1 MGITKCERPP
11 GRGSVSDGL
20 NAMPCL
26 AASIDRY
33 IHPLNE
39 QQADFILLRFA
50 APSDTWVS
58 IGDVA
63 NRLVERLASTFI
75 DNGWAPP
82 LENEM
87 QP

>member
-1 MGITKCERPP
+1 MEPHKCEGPP
-11 GRGSVSDGL
+11 GRGSVSDGPS
-20 NAMPCL
+20 MPCL
-26 AASIDRY
+26 AAGIDRY

-39 QQADFILLRFA
+39 QQADSILLRFPA
-50 APSDTWVS
+50 SFDTWVS

-63 NRLVERLASTFI
+63 NRLVERLAHTYI
-75 DNGWAPP
+75 DRLALP

>member
-1 MGITKCERPP
+1 MQGSKCERPP

-20 NAMPCL
+20 NAMPCV
-26 AASIDRY
+26 AAGIDRC
-33 IHPLNE
+33 IHSLNE
-39 QQADFILLRFA
+39 QQADFISLRFA
-50 APSDTWVS
+50 TPSDTWVS

-63 NRLVERLASTFI
+63 NRLVERLAHTYI
-75 DNGWAPP
+75 DRSEHP

>member
-1 MGITKCERPP
+1 MQLPKCERPP
-11 GRGSVSDGL
+11 ARASVPDGL
-20 NAMPCL
+20 NAMPGS
-26 AASIDRY
+26 AAGIDRY

-39 QQADFILLRFA
+39 QQADFASLRLA

-63 NRLVERLASTFI
+63 NRLIERLAHTLI
-75 DNGWAPP
+75 DGSGLP

>member
-1 MGITKCERPP
+1 MPRPRRERPP
-11 GRGSVSDGL
+11 ARASVPDGL
-20 NAMPCL
+20 NAMPRST
-26 AASIDRY
+26 AGIAGY
-33 IHPLNE
+33 NHTLNE
-39 QQADFILLRFA
+39 QQADFISLRFA

-63 NRLVERLASTFI
+63 NRLVERLAHTYI
-75 DNGWAPP
+75 DRSGHP

>member
-1 MGITKCERPP
+1 MQGSTCERPP

-26 AASIDRY
+26 AAGIDRY
-33 IHPLNE
+33 THPLNE
-39 QQADFILLRFA
+39 QQAGFA
-50 APSDTWVS
+50 SLCFALPSGTWVS

-63 NRLVERLASTFI
+63 NRLVERLVSTFI
-75 DNGWAPP
+75 DRSGLP